1 MYDIVF
7 ISYNEV
13 EADHHWSLLKHR
25 NPIARRVHG
34 VKGIAEAHIA
44 AAKKANTE
52 YFWVVDADNI
62 VSSSFDFSFK
72 WDLEDTVRDRVL
84 VYAAINSINGLA
96 YGNGGIKL
104 LPRTPVLEYDQD
116 GYLDFTMS
124 LSNHFHESELV
135 ASMTVIDSTPFEAW
149 RAGFREVTKLDLGL
163 GILSDITGAIRKERT
178 KIWREGGT
186 GSNAVWCRQ
195 GANDAAGCVEIA
207 YINDFDWLEQT
218 FVDKYRPIEKDNE
231 KFRYHL

>member
-7 ISYNEV
+7 ISYNETD
-13 EADHHWSLLKHR
+13 AYDHWSLLKHR

-34 VKGIAEAHIA
+34 VKGIAEAHKA
-44 AAKKANTE
+44 AARKANTE
-52 YFWVVDADNI
+52 YFWVVDGDNV

-72 WDLEDTVRDRVL
+72 WDPEDTVRDRVL
-84 VYAAINSINGLA
+84 VYAAINSVNGLA

-104 LPRTPVLEYDQD
+104 LPRKPVLEYDQE

-149 RAGFREVTKLDLGL
+149 RAGFREVTKLDAGL
-163 GILSDITGAIRKERT
+163 GVLSDITGVIRKERT
-178 KIWREGGT
+178 KIWKEGGT
-186 GSNAVWCRQ
+186 GTNAEWCRR
-195 GANDAAGCVEIA
+195 GATDAERQFAAV
-207 YINDFDWLEQT
+207 YINDFEWLEQK
-218 FVDKYRPIEKDNE
+218 FIDKYGPIGMIQ
-231 KFRYHL
+231 

>member
-7 ISYNEV
+7 ISYNET
-13 EADHHWSLLKHR
+13 EADDHWSLLKHR

-34 VKGIAEAHIA
+34 VKGIAEAHKA
-44 AAKKANTE
+44 AARKANTE
-52 YFWVVDADNI
+52 YFWVVDADNV

-72 WDLEDTVRDRVL
+72 WDPEDTVHDRVL
-84 VYAAINSINGLA
+84 VYAAINSVNGLA

-104 LPRTPVLEYDQD
+104 LPRKPVLEYDQE

-149 RAGFREVTKLDLGL
+149 RAGFREVTKLHAGL
-163 GILSDITGAIRKERT
+163 GMAPDVTGASRTERVR
-178 KIWREGGT
+178 IWEKGGT
-186 GSNAVWCRQ
+186 GPNAGWCQQ
-195 GANDAAGCVEIA
+195 GAKDATEYLAVA
-207 YINDFDWLEQT
+207 YINDFDWIEQE
-218 FVDKYRPIEKDNE
+218 FVNRYGPIGMI
-231 KFRYHL
+231 